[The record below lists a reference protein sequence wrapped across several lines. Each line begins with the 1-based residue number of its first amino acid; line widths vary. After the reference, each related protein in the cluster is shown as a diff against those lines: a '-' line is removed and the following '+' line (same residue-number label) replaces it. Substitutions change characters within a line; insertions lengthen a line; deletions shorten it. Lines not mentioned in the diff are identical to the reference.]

1 MVSDLNQYAY
11 CLILGLLMVLHN
23 FLYELNTLLVDYS
36 EFGFVSMQF
45 KNDIFLK
52 YCFVEDDDNIDKK
65 IFNYLDSLCVDDD
78 DDCRGYLIFFF
89 FVSCIEYYTT
99 RHYAYFNSNF
109 QGFKENPYFEE
120 IEYNRIY

>member
-11 CLILGLLMVLHN
+11 YLMLGLLMVLHN
-23 FLYELNTLLVDYS
+23 FLNELNTLLVDYS

-45 KNDIFLK
+45 NNDIFLK
-52 YCFVEDDDNIDKK
+52 YYFVEDDDNIDKK

-89 FVSCIEYYTT
+89 FCKL
-99 RHYAYFNSNF
+99 H
-109 QGFKENPYFEE
+109 
-120 IEYNRIY
+120 

>member
-52 YCFVEDDDNIDKK
+52 YYFVEDDDNIDKK

-78 DDCRGYLIFFF
+78 DDCRGYLIFFIF
-89 FVSCIEYYTT
+89 FCKL
-99 RHYAYFNSNF
+99 H
-109 QGFKENPYFEE
+109 
-120 IEYNRIY
+120 

>member
-1 MVSDLNQYAY
+1 
-11 CLILGLLMVLHN
+11 
-23 FLYELNTLLVDYS
+23 LNTLLVDYS
-36 EFGFVSMQF
+36 KFGFVSIQF

-52 YCFVEDDDNIDKK
+52 YCFVEDDNNIDKK

-78 DDCRGYLIFFF
+78 DDCGGYSSYFVRFPFIYFIYF
-89 FVSCIEYYTT
+89 FVRCIEYNTI

-120 IEYNRIY
+120 TEYNRIY